1 MTSYYQWLT
10 QLEVVT
16 LHNAIIRDYGG
27 HSNILDEGALESTLH
42 RPQNL
47 VYYQPDSTVFD
58 LAAAYGYGIVINI
71 NHFFDYFFSS
81 ITIKILI

>member
-10 QLEVVT
+10 KLEVVI

-47 VYYQPDSTVFD
+47 V
-58 LAAAYGYGIVINI
+58 
-71 NHFFDYFFSS
+71 
-81 ITIKILI
+81 